1 MTTELATVTDSI
13 AVSVEQFDAELTSA
27 SNKAKI
33 LAKVVTEEKLAIQL
47 KKNSP
52 LYLKAEAWL
61 FIGKGYGYTPK
72 SEVTELYH
80 DESGK
85 CTGAKAT
92 ATILD
97 MHGVAVGGAE
107 SFCFASEQGKSD
119 QVASQLAGMA
129 QTRAI
134 SRALKQLLSW
144 VVILAGYSPTPWD
157 EIAQTPLENTLKK
170 ETTQQP
176 TTVQATVVEVTPS
189 ELPALLDDL
198 DTLCPVH
205 HDDWVY
211 KAPAWEVKEGDPS
224 ETASHQTDGGWCNMA
239 PVFKGIVASN
249 LGVEDINSWV
259 RDTYGKTWSKL
270 EPTQMCDAVRNTA
283 KTTNESPISER
294 TATEEPSDDDD
305 YGEPY

>member
-1 MTTELATVTDSI
+1 MTTELATVTDSM

-33 LAKVVTEEKLAIQL
+33 LAKVVDQEKLAIQL

-80 DESGK
+80 DDRGK
-85 CTGAKAT
+85 CTGAKAS

-97 MHGVAVGGAE
+97 MNGVVVGGAE
-107 SFCFASEQGKSD
+107 SFCFASEQGKGD

-170 ETTQQP
+170 ESTQQP
-176 TTVQATVVEVTPS
+176 KSVTTVVAPTRS
-189 ELPALLDDL
+189 DFSDLLDDL
-198 DTLCPVH
+198 DTSCPVH
-205 HDDWVY
+205 MDDWVY

-224 ETASHQTDGGWCNMA
+224 ETASHQADGGWCNMS
-239 PVFKGIVASN
+239 PVLKNIVTAN

-259 RDTYGKTWSKL
+259 RETYGKTWSKL
-270 EPTQMCDAVRNTA
+270 EPSQMCDAVRNTA
-283 KTTNESPISER
+283 KPTNESPISER
-294 TATEEPSDDDD
+294 TATEETSDEDD